1 MKVIMYGT
9 HLCKD
14 TLYAI
19 YKLED
24 QGADLEFRNISAS
37 LTEMKAFL
45 KIRDEA
51 ALFDGSKK
59 EGKIGVPYFEL
70 ENGVKTLNLQEVL
83 ELIQHET
90 APEPS
95 VF

>member
-1 MKVIMYGT
+1 MKVIMYGS

-24 QGADLEFRNISAS
+24 KGADLEFKNISAS

-45 KIRDEA
+45 KLRDEA
-51 ALFDGSKK
+51 TMFDGPKK
-59 EGKIGVPYFEL
+59 KGMIGIPCFEL
-70 ENGVKTLNLQEVL
+70 EDGTRTLNLQEVL
-83 ELIQHET
+83 EKLL
-90 APEPS
+90 AYPS
-95 VF
+95 

>member
-24 QGADLEFRNISAS
+24 KGADLEFRNISAS

-45 KIRDEA
+45 KIRDE
-51 ALFDGSKK
+51 
-59 EGKIGVPYFEL
+59 EL
-70 ENGVKTLNLQEVL
+70 CLTGQRKREKSECPILNLKME
-83 ELIQHET
+83 
-90 APEPS
+90 
-95 VF
+95 

>member
-24 QGADLEFRNISAS
+24 KGADLEFRNISAS

-45 KIRDEA
+45 KIREE
-51 ALFDGSKK
+51 ALFDGPKK

-70 ENGVKTLNLQEVL
+70 ENGMKTLDLQEVL
-83 ELIQHET
+83 EQI
-90 APEPS
+90 
-95 VF
+95 

>member
-24 QGADLEFRNISAS
+24 KGADLEFRNISAS

-45 KIRDEA
+45 KIMD
-51 ALFDGSKK
+51 
-59 EGKIGVPYFEL
+59 
-70 ENGVKTLNLQEVL
+70 
-83 ELIQHET
+83 
-90 APEPS
+90 
-95 VF
+95 

>member
-24 QGADLEFRNISAS
+24 WGADLEFRNISAS

-51 ALFDGSKK
+51 ALFDGPKK

-83 ELIQHET
+83 EQIQHET
-90 APEPS
+90 ALEPS

>member
-19 YKLED
+19 YKLD
-24 QGADLEFRNISAS
+24 DKGADLEFRNISAS

-45 KIRDEA
+45 KIRDEE
-51 ALFDGSKK
+51 ALFDGPKK

-70 ENGVKTLNLQEVL
+70 ENGMKTLDLQEVL
-83 ELIQHET
+83 EQI
-90 APEPS
+90 
-95 VF
+95 

>member
-1 MKVIMYGT
+1 MKVIMYGS

-24 QGADLEFRNISAS
+24 MGADLEFRNISAS

-45 KIRDEA
+45 KIRDGGT
-51 ALFDGSKK
+51 LFDGPKE

-70 ENGVKTLNLQEVL
+70 ENGLKTLSLQEVL
-83 ELIQHET
+83 ALIKEERS
-90 APEPS
+90 AA
-95 VF
+95 VK

>member
-24 QGADLEFRNISAS
+24 KGADLEFRSISAS
-37 LTEMKAFL
+37 LKMC
-45 KIRDEA
+45 IRDSLQPGLYYERTGHGA
-51 ALFDGSKK
+51 
-59 EGKIGVPYFEL
+59 
-70 ENGVKTLNLQEVL
+70 GVKGSYRGRDQGVFSRKSLPLQRIYVP
-83 ELIQHET
+83 
-90 APEPS
+90 AS
-95 VF
+95 CS

>member
-24 QGADLEFRNISAS
+24 KGADLEFRNISAS

-45 KIRDEA
+45 KIRDEE
-51 ALFDGSKK
+51 ALFDGPKK
-59 EGKIGVPYFEL
+59 EASRRLP
-70 ENGVKTLNLQEVL
+70 
-83 ELIQHET
+83 
-90 APEPS
+90 APAGGPAPPARDAS
-95 VF
+95 SPPRAPLKFSYQ

>member
-1 MKVIMYGT
+1 MKVIMYGS

-24 QGADLEFRNISAS
+24 MGADLEFRNISAS

-45 KIRDEA
+45 KIRDEGT
-51 ALFDGSKK
+51 LFDGQRKRERS
-59 EGKIGVPYFEL
+59 EFLI
-70 ENGVKTLNLQEVL
+70 LNWKM
-83 ELIQHET
+83 
-90 APEPS
+90 A
-95 VF
+95 

>member
-1 MKVIMYGT
+1 MKVIMYGS

-24 QGADLEFRNISAS
+24 MGADLEFRNISAS

-45 KIRDEA
+45 KIRDEGT
-51 ALFDGSKK
+51 LFDGPKE

-70 ENGVKTLNLQEVL
+70 ENGLKTLSLQEIL
-83 ELIQHET
+83 ALIKEERS
-90 APEPS
+90 AAAK
-95 VF
+95 

>member
-24 QGADLEFRNISAS
+24 KRADLEFRNISAS

-45 KIRDEA
+45 KIRDEK
-51 ALFDGSKK
+51 ALFDGPKK

-70 ENGVKTLNLQEVL
+70 ENGVKTLDLQEVL
-83 ELIQHET
+83 EQIQQVT
-90 APEPS
+90 AQES
-95 VF
+95 SAV

>member
-1 MKVIMYGT
+1 MKVIMYGS

-24 QGADLEFRNISAS
+24 MGADLEFRNISAS

-45 KIRDEA
+45 KIRDEGT
-51 ALFDGSKK
+51 LFDGPQE
-59 EGKIGVPYFEL
+59 EGKLGVPYFEL
-70 ENGVKTLNLQEVL
+70 ENGLKTLSLQEVL
-83 ELIQHET
+83 ALIKEERS
-90 APEPS
+90 AA
-95 VF
+95 VK

>member
-45 KIRDEA
+45 KIRDEV
-51 ALFDGSKK
+51 ALFDGPKK

-70 ENGVKTLNLQEVL
+70 ENGVRTLNLQEVL
-83 ELIQHET
+83 EQIQHET
-90 APEPS
+90 TPEPS